1 MHERHLAMKIL
12 AILAAIVSTTATASA
27 QPKLDASM
35 PSRTVV
41 APKQPESTGRL
52 LLGDPK
58 PRPAPK
64 AKAPSPVA
72 GWVEITDATPARFGT
87 VFVLVA
93 RTAVPLAKLRIDAV
107 TGTVMIQ
114 RVKVH
119 YVDGTTNMFSVTKS
133 VSARRQKSAIIDLGN
148 AKQLV
153 QIDITT
159 ARRPAGEYA
168 VYGAPAVTFEQ
179 TTCC

>member
-1 MHERHLAMKIL
+1 MHDRHVAMKIL
-12 AILAAIVSTTATASA
+12 AILAAIVATTVTASA

-35 PSRTVV
+35 PSRTVL

-52 LLGDPK
+52 LLGAPK

-64 AKAPSPVA
+64 AKPPSLVA
-72 GWVEITDATPARFGT
+72 GWAEITDATPARFGT
-87 VFVLVA
+87 VFVLVS
-93 RTAVPLAKLRIDAV
+93 RKVGPFAKLRIDAV

-114 RVKVH
+114 RVNVH
-119 YVDGTTNMFSVTKS
+119 YADGTTKVFSVAKS
-133 VSARRQKSAIIDLGN
+133 VSARRQKSAIIDLGS
-148 AKQLV
+148 AKQIV
-153 QIDITT
+153 QLDITT

-168 VYGAPAVTFEQ
+168 VYGAPAVVFEQ